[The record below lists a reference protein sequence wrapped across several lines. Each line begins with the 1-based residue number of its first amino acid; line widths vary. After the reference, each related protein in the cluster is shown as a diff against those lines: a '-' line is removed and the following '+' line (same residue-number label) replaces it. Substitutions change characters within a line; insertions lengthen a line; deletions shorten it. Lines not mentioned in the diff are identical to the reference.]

1 MINNKDTSCFQGSN
15 SLMENSDILAEG
27 KHKVL
32 WKHMGAAPNP
42 ARHSRKISFRNEK
55 CLPTK
60 YPWQFQGT
68 KYNIV

>member
-1 MINNKDTSCFQGSN
+1 
-15 SLMENSDILAEG
+15 MENSDILAEG